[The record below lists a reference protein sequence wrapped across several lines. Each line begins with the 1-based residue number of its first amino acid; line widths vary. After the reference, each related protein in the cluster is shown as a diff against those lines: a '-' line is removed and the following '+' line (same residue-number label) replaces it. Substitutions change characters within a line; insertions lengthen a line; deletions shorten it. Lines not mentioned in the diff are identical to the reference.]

1 VVSLLSVNLICVGK
15 VKEKY
20 IIMGIDEF
28 TKRLQSFTKFS
39 LIELKEDGNDSNRDE
54 SIKKESILIK
64 NCLEKSKGYNILLDV
79 KGKEYSSE
87 DMSREI
93 EKLTV
98 NGVSTINFIIG
109 GSYGVSDEIKA
120 SANIRLSFSKMT
132 FPHQLMRL
140 IFIEQ
145 LYRWFTITNNI
156 KYHK

>member
-1 VVSLLSVNLICVGK
+1 LLSVNLICVGK

>member
-1 VVSLLSVNLICVGK
+1 MLSVNLICVGK

-87 DMSREI
+87 DTSREI

>member
-1 VVSLLSVNLICVGK
+1 MLSVNLICVGK

-145 LYRWFTITNNI
+145 LYRWVTIKNNI

>member
-1 VVSLLSVNLICVGK
+1 MLSVNLICVGK

-28 TKRLQSFTKFS
+28 TKRLQSFAIFS

>member
-1 VVSLLSVNLICVGK
+1 MLSVNLICVGK
-15 VKEKY
+15 IKEKY
-20 IIMGIDEF
+20 IIMGIEEF
-28 TKRLQSFTKFS
+28 TKRLQSFVKFT
-39 LIELKEDGNDSNRDE
+39 LIELKEDGNDSNRED

-64 NCLEKSKGYNILLDV
+64 NFLEKSKGYDILLDV

-87 DMSREI
+87 DMSEI
-93 EKLTV
+93 LEKLTV
-98 NGVSTINFIIG
+98 NGISTINFIIG
-109 GSYGVSDEIKA
+109 GSYGVSEEIKK
-120 SANIRLSFSKMT
+120 NVDIRLSFSKMT

>member
-1 VVSLLSVNLICVGK
+1 MLSVNLICVGK

-145 LYRWFTITNNI
+145 LYRWFTITNNT

>member
-1 VVSLLSVNLICVGK
+1 MLSVNLICVGK

-54 SIKKESILIK
+54 SIKKESLLIK

>member
-1 VVSLLSVNLICVGK
+1 MLSVNLICVGK

-28 TKRLQSFTKFS
+28 TKRLQSFVKFN

-98 NGVSTINFIIG
+98 SGVSTINFIIG

-120 SANIRLSFSKMT
+120 SANVRLSFSKMT

>member
-1 VVSLLSVNLICVGK
+1 MLSVNLICVGK

-28 TKRLQSFTKFS
+28 TKRLQSVTKFS

-87 DMSREI
+87 DISREI

>member
-1 VVSLLSVNLICVGK
+1 
-15 VKEKY
+15 
-20 IIMGIDEF
+20 MGIDEF

>member
-1 VVSLLSVNLICVGK
+1 MLSVNLICVGK

-87 DMSREI
+87 DISREI
-93 EKLTV
+93 EKQTV

>member
-1 VVSLLSVNLICVGK
+1 MWYSRYFFVNLPT
-15 VKEKY
+15 KEKY

>member
-1 VVSLLSVNLICVGK
+1 MLSVNLICVGK

-20 IIMGIDEF
+20 INMGIDEF
-28 TKRLQSFTKFS
+28 TKRLQSFVKFN

-87 DMSREI
+87 EMSKEI

-98 NGVSTINFIIG
+98 SGVSTINFIIG

-120 SANIRLSFSKMT
+120 NANIRLSFSKMT

>member
-1 VVSLLSVNLICVGK
+1 MLSVNLICVGK

-20 IIMGIDEF
+20 INMGIDEF
-28 TKRLQSFTKFS
+28 TKRLQSFAKFN

-98 NGVSTINFIIG
+98 GGVSTINFIIG

>member
-1 VVSLLSVNLICVGK
+1 MLSVNLICVGK
-15 VKEKY
+15 VKEIF

>member
-1 VVSLLSVNLICVGK
+1 MLSVNLICVGK

-28 TKRLQSFTKFS
+28 TKRLQSFANFS

>member
-1 VVSLLSVNLICVGK
+1 MLSVNLICVGK

-39 LIELKEDGNDSNRDE
+39 LIEFKEDGNDSNRDE

>member
-1 VVSLLSVNLICVGK
+1 MLSVNLICVGK

-39 LIELKEDGNDSNRDE
+39 LIELKEDGNDSNREE

-87 DMSREI
+87 DISREI

>member
-1 VVSLLSVNLICVGK
+1 MLSVNLICVGK

-39 LIELKEDGNDSNRDE
+39 LIEIKEDGNDSNRDE

-87 DMSREI
+87 DISREI

>member
-1 VVSLLSVNLICVGK
+1 MLSVNLICVGK

-109 GSYGVSDEIKA
+109 GSYGVSDEVKA

>member
-1 VVSLLSVNLICVGK
+1 MLSVNLICVGK

-28 TKRLQSFTKFS
+28 TKRLQSFVKFN

>member
-1 VVSLLSVNLICVGK
+1 MLSVNLICVGK

-64 NCLEKSKGYNILLDV
+64 NCLEKSKGYNILHDV

>member
-1 VVSLLSVNLICVGK
+1 MLSVNLICVGK

-87 DMSREI
+87 DISREI

-132 FPHQLMRL
+132 FHNQLMRL

-145 LYRWFTITNNI
+145 
-156 KYHK
+156 H

>member
-1 VVSLLSVNLICVGK
+1 MLSVNLICVGK

-87 DMSREI
+87 DMSR
-93 EKLTV
+93 
-98 NGVSTINFIIG
+98 
-109 GSYGVSDEIKA
+109 
-120 SANIRLSFSKMT
+120 
-132 FPHQLMRL
+132 
-140 IFIEQ
+140 
-145 LYRWFTITNNI
+145 
-156 KYHK
+156 

>member
-1 VVSLLSVNLICVGK
+1 MLSVNLICVGK

-98 NGVSTINFIIG
+98 GGVSTINFIIG

>member
-1 VVSLLSVNLICVGK
+1 
-15 VKEKY
+15 
-20 IIMGIDEF
+20 MGIDEF

-87 DMSREI
+87 DISREI

>member
-1 VVSLLSVNLICVGK
+1 MLSVNLICVGK

-87 DMSREI
+87 DISREI

-145 LYRWFTITNNI
+145 LYRWFTITNTI

>member
-1 VVSLLSVNLICVGK
+1 MHLLSVNLISVGK

-20 IIMGIDEF
+20 INMGIEEF
-28 TKRLQSFTKFS
+28 TKRLQSFVKFN
-39 LIELKEDGNDSNRDE
+39 LIELKEDGNDSNREE

-79 KGKEYSSE
+79 QGKEFSSE
-87 DMSREI
+87 TMAIEI

-98 NGVSTINFIIG
+98 NGISTINFIIG
-109 GSYGVSDEIKA
+109 GSYGVSDEIKTI
-120 SANIRLSFSKMT
+120 SNIRLSFSKMT

-140 IFIEQ
+140 IFLEQ

>member
-1 VVSLLSVNLICVGK
+1 MLSVNLICVGK

-39 LIELKEDGNDSNRDE
+39 LIEFKEDGNDSNRDE

-87 DMSREI
+87 DISREI

>member
-1 VVSLLSVNLICVGK
+1 MLSVNLICVGK

-20 IIMGIDEF
+20 INMGIDEF
-28 TKRLQSFTKFS
+28 TKRLQSFVKFN

-93 EKLTV
+93 GKLTV
-98 NGVSTINFIIG
+98 GGVSTINFIIG

-120 SANIRLSFSKMT
+120 NANIRLSFSKMT